1 MSNIITNFRFSSK
14 SPDQLPMKEIRY
26 EGCLMT
32 DSKWKALFES
42 MKEERVVLVIGD
54 GFINVGDI
62 PLDDYIK
69 NKILEK
75 AHDQILDKDDYIKL
89 EEQCRNAKSL
99 TDTLEL
105 CGKYMT
111 DGEGHKDI
119 EGQLNRI
126 IEDIDDQSYD
136 ASMLQDLLAIG
147 RFNVILSTSV
157 SNKFRYIVED
167 YAYKTHQVFIY
178 SELVNG
184 NFQNISDWKNNA
196 NQVLFIN
203 LMGENFAGQ
212 GNTLDH
218 ILTSEEDMIHF
229 VHSWVSA
236 VQKDEGT
243 FRSYLN
249 YGFMLMLG
257 CDVPTWAFR
266 FIWYL
271 IKNPL
276 SKYNKNQEKRAV
288 CTRPTID
295 NNEQAFAKDQLTEI
309 IRVDE
314 THKFIKD
321 IKALW
326 PSSTL
331 FREKLFPDLPGKF
344 RDVFISYASEDRML
358 VESKVIPLL
367 ERIRLNQ
374 RISFWYDQNN
384 LPPARRWDKSIEE
397 GVITA
402 RVFLTLQTSNSK
414 IIADNPESKRFLKN
428 EWKMAKDCQ
437 ETINRQ
443 LGGENTFSYIL
454 PVIVDDEKHFA
465 ETFSSMNIEH
475 VRLDNEEKLRQ
486 SIISLLET
494 NKAFDKQKEHLNNL
508 KQA

>member
-1 MSNIITNFRFSSK
+1 
-14 SPDQLPMKEIRY
+14 MKEIRY

-32 DSKWKALFES
+32 DCKWKALFES
-42 MKEERVVLVIGD
+42 MKDERVVLVIGD
-54 GFINVGDI
+54 GFINVGET
-62 PLDDYIK
+62 PLDDYLK
-69 NKILEK
+69 EKILEK
-75 AHDQILDKDDYIKL
+75 ARAEISDSDAYTRL
-89 EEQCRNAKSL
+89 EEQCKKAKSL
-99 TDTLEL
+99 TDLLEL
-105 CGKYMT
+105 CGNYMT
-111 DGEGHKDI
+111 DGDGHKDI

-126 IEDIDDQSYD
+126 IEDIDDQAYD

-184 NFQNISDWKNNA
+184 NFQNIADWKNSA

-276 SKYNKNQEKRAV
+276 SKHNKNQKKRAV

-295 NNEQAFAKDQLTEI
+295 NNEQAFAKEQFTEI

-314 THKFIKD
+314 TSRFIRD

-326 PSSTL
+326 PNSTL

-344 RDVFISYASEDRML
+344 RDVFISYASEDRKL
-358 VESKVIPLL
+358 VENKIIPLL
-367 ERIRLNQ
+367 EKIRLNQ

-384 LPPARRWDKSIEE
+384 LPPSKRWDKSIEE

-402 RVFLTLQTSNSK
+402 RIFLTLQTSNSK
-414 IIADNPESKRFLKN
+414 TIADDPESKRFLKN
-428 EWKMAKDCQ
+428 EWQMAKDCQ
-437 ETINRQ
+437 EAINSQ
-443 LGGENTFSYIL
+443 FSDGTTFSYIL
-454 PVIVDDEKHFA
+454 PVIVDDENHFA

-475 VRLDNEEKLRQ
+475 VRLDNEERLRQ

-494 NKAFDKQKEHLNNL
+494 NKVFDKQKEQLINL